1 MKINTLQET
10 LEMIRADQ
18 GEGFEA
24 DAAEIQK
31 AFQQEDAAFSNLTIK
46 VLSVLGGVLG
56 AGFLTGFLFL
66 TGISNSSAGM
76 LTVGIIFTAGSI
88 IASKFIDNL
97 TLDTLSITLYL
108 VGVLMIWAGFED
120 IFRSNELL
128 PFILIAV
135 AITTLFFSENFMLV
149 FFGTLL
155 FHGALVYYFEDRR
168 SQLLLQLPII
178 LCCFTLLWLT
188 YAEAR
193 IITYSKKANTIF
205 KPLQA
210 GFFVAFVA
218 ELIFVGEYRGND
230 FSKYSYL
237 FLSVAIGIAM
247 LLLLYRVMQ
256 SVQFISVRT
265 RLIVY
270 LLALAVI
277 IPTAYAPYISGALFL
292 IVLTFHY
299 GFKSQMIISI
309 LLLIY
314 GTSRFYYNMNI
325 SLLYKS
331 VILFSTGL
339 IITLI
344 WYYFTRQISSN
355 EKN

>member
-1 MKINTLQET
+1 MKIKALQDT
-10 LEMIRADQ
+10 LETIRADQ
-18 GEGFEA
+18 GEGFEV
-24 DAAEIQK
+24 DIEQIQR

-46 VLSVLGGVLG
+46 VLSILGGILAG
-56 AGFLTGFLFL
+56 GFLTGFLFL
-66 TGISNSSAGM
+66 TGINNSSAGM
-76 LTVGIIFTAGSI
+76 ITIGIIFTAGSI
-88 IASKFIDNL
+88 GASKFIDNL

-120 IFRSNELL
+120 IFRSNEML

-135 AITTLFFSENFMLV
+135 AIATLFFSENFMLV
-149 FFGTLL
+149 FVGTLL
-155 FHGALVYYFEDRR
+155 FHGALIYYFEDRR
-168 SQLLLQLPII
+168 SPLLLQLPII
-178 LCCFTLLWLT
+178 LCCVSLLWLT

-193 IITYSKKANTIF
+193 IITYNKKANAVY

-210 GFFVAFVA
+210 GFFVAFAA
-218 ELIFVGEYRGND
+218 ELIFIGEYRESY
-230 FSKYSYL
+230 FTKYSHL
-237 FLSVAIGIAM
+237 LLSVAIGITM

-256 SVQFISVRT
+256 SVEYISVRS
-265 RLIVY
+265 RLIIYV
-270 LLALAVI
+270 LALAVI
-277 IPTAYAPYISGALFL
+277 IPTAYAPYIGGALLL
-292 IVLTFHY
+292 IILTFHY

-339 IITLI
+339 VITSV
-344 WYYFTRQISSN
+344 WYYFTRQINSN